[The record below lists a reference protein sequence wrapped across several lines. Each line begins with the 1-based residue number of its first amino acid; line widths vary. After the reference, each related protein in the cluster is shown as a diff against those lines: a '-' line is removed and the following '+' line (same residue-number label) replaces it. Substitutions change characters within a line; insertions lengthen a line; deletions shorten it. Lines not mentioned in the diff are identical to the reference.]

1 MECTVSPRMMQ
12 QAFLRRAFMVA
23 GVVAVIGANGCQFQH
38 STDAKFGDQNFKTAV
53 ALIELYRVRHGVYP
67 AALSELDFT
76 GDWDAIALAA
86 VSYQRLPDG
95 YELNVTRGWV
105 GKPTLEY
112 PDAFWQGLGIKRTN
126 VAHRAPAT

>member
-1 MECTVSPRMMQ
+1 
-12 QAFLRRAFMVA
+12 MVA
-23 GVVAVIGANGCQFQH
+23 GVVAVIGASGCQFQH
-38 STDAKFGDQNFKTAV
+38 RADAKFGDQNFKTAV

-112 PDAFWQGLGIKRTN
+112 PDAFWHGLGIKRTN